1 MTNNRRLQILLVDDD
16 PIFAIGLQTALR
28 EQGYTDIEILNHV
41 TTPESALTIISTRI
55 PDLIILELNL
65 RLSNPTQVSG
75 LQFCQEVQRLYPNL
89 PIFLL
94 TSQTNPDLLIAAY
107 NLGVKGYSVKGTP
120 LNTLVRGLKQ
130 VATGREYWQI
140 EQNIQTI
147 TPRKKPQSWLEV
159 QRRVGLEQIDSNLK
173 KVKNTLN
180 NSHLPLL
187 DWLFWTGRRREL
199 LVARWLIKQL
209 LPVEYVVIDNSQ
221 TSMSGIVGDGTMPV
235 LPASA
240 EVIIPSREKNIV
252 TNDIYAKTLNKIQ
265 SGVDNLTNSPI
276 EIDILRKKPKKHL
289 LYLVFNQ
296 VLRAVEE
303 LKFTDAN
310 EQDVINNIDGII
322 KDIWQLSSFEFITK
336 NYADIFNDK
345 VKLLDILLKE
355 SVFIGED
362 LLYKIPFKLEI
373 FQYLISKETE
383 TEPEKIKTRF
393 EVLWHNLIIDIANG
407 VVLTILNNLLD
418 EEIIQPDIY
427 QEKIVSSRDI
437 AKFRNRLSWKYR
449 REKYLEE
456 PQNIF
461 EDQYKIYYFDEGGI
475 VKTFIKT
482 SRKTQLKQL
491 KGLQWWVTI
500 LIEIR
505 DAIAPGITALI
516 DWLGKTLV
524 YLLTEVIGKAIG
536 LIGKGFVQGIGNSV
550 QETRYR
556 GRNSRE
562 K

>member
-1 MTNNRRLQILLVDDD
+1 M
-16 PIFAIGLQTALR
+16 
-28 EQGYTDIEILNHV
+28 
-41 TTPESALTIISTRI
+41 
-55 PDLIILELNL
+55 
-65 RLSNPTQVSG
+65 SG
-75 LQFCQEVQRLYPNL
+75 LQFCQEVQRLHPNL

-159 QRRVGLEQIDSNLK
+159 QRRVGLEQIDGNLK

-221 TSMSGIVGDGTMPV
+221 TPMSGIVSDTTTPV
-235 LPASA
+235 LPASTGA
-240 EVIIPSREKNIV
+240 IIPSPEKNLV
-252 TNDIYAKTLNKIQ
+252 TNDIYAKTLTKIQ
-265 SGVDNLTNSPI
+265 SGVDNLTNGPI
-276 EIDILRKKPKKHL
+276 EIDILRQKPKKDL

-322 KDIWQLSSFEFITK
+322 KDIWQLCSFEFITK

-345 VKLLDILLKE
+345 IKLLDILLRE

-362 LLYKIPFKLEI
+362 LLDKIPFKLEI
-373 FQYLISKETE
+373 FQYLISQETE
-383 TEPEKIKTRF
+383 TEPEKVKIRF

-418 EEIIQPDIY
+418 EEIVQPDIY

-437 AKFRNRLSWKYR
+437 AKFRNRLTWKYR
-449 REKYLEE
+449 RVKYIEE

-461 EDQYKIYYFDEGGI
+461 EDQYKVYYFDEGGI
-475 VKTFIKT
+475 VKTFIKA
-482 SRKTQLKQL
+482 SRKNELKQL
-491 KGLQWWVTI
+491 KGFRWWVTI
-500 LIEIR
+500 LIELR
-505 DAIAPGITALI
+505 DAIAPGIAAVI

-556 GRNSRE
+556 RRNSRE